1 MLMAQHMSTKQMRI
15 TMLKL
20 VVRMNGLRKNEL
32 ADTQGT
38 STTPT
43 SSGSVGKTIEKSQTT
58 T

>member
-1 MLMAQHMSTKQMRI
+1 MAQHMSTKQMRI